1 MAVIG
6 DNSTAILE
14 CFRLFGVEK
23 TGKTIGRGS
32 YAHVVELRYRELKCA
47 GKELYPV
54 PLPTDDLSNAK
65 DKRLAVLERVKKEC
79 DMLSSVKHPNIV
91 QFMGVYFD
99 EGNPLPVLVMEFVPF
114 TLSQHL
120 EDHKPYPPEISYGIL
135 IDVAKALCYLHGGKP
150 VIIHRDLS
158 ANNVLLTYD
167 MSAKVSD
174 LGTAKRLSEKL
185 NQHQTRCPGTL
196 IYMPPEA
203 FKRDLATYDE
213 TLDCFSYGV
222 LMLHIFT
229 GEWPEVKDVV
239 PGGGGAGQRSEI
251 SRRQNSIDKMGSDHP
266 LISLVYSC
274 LSIPSL
280 RPSAKKILEEV
291 SEVKQRTCRPRT
303 DKLSLLRQTDADQA
317 DKREQVIAEL
327 RSKQQNMEDQHAIEM
342 MESANKIEELL
353 SDVEELK
360 SFVEVL
366 KKDRKVEEDRV
377 KEKEEKIATLKNK
390 MEAEIAAIRKSAE
403 EEMTIYKESKDREM
417 NIKEQELSMYKEV
430 LQEKEQRLDDI
441 IQRATERQ
449 IRYKSERISNKV
461 GVHAFF
467 LKFMGVM

>member
-1 MAVIG
+1 M
-6 DNSTAILE
+6 
-14 CFRLFGVEK
+14 EK

-32 YAHVVELRYRELKCA
+32 YAHVIELRYRELKCA

-54 PLPTDDLSNAK
+54 PLPTDDLSK
-65 DKRLAVLERVKKEC
+65 DKKLAVLERVKKEC
-79 DMLSSVKHPNIV
+79 DMLSSVKHPNVV

-120 EDHKPYPPEISYGIL
+120 DVHKPYPPEISYGIL

-203 FKRDLATYDE
+203 YKRDSSYDE
-213 TLDCFSYGV
+213 TLDCFSYGI
-222 LMLHIFT
+222 LMLHIFS
-229 GEWPEVKDVV
+229 GEWPEAKEI
-239 PGGGGAGQRSEI
+239 PGSGGQKSEI
-251 SRRQNSIDKMGSDHP
+251 DRRQKFVDKMGTDHP
-266 LISLVYSC
+266 LMGLVHGC
-274 LSIPSL
+274 LSAQDQ
-280 RPSAKKILEEV
+280 RPSAKKILEKI
-291 SEVKQRTCRPRT
+291 SEIKQQHCRPET
-303 DKLSLLRQTDADQA
+303 DKLSLLCQTDASGV
-317 DKREQVIAEL
+317 DKREQTIAEL
-327 RSKQQNMEDQHAIEM
+327 KSKQQNMEDQHAIKM
-342 MESANKIEELL
+342 TESANKIEELL
-353 SDVEELK
+353 NDIEELT
-360 SFVEVL
+360 SFVELL

-377 KEKEEKIATLKNK
+377 QEKETEITILKNK
-390 MEAEIAAIRKSAE
+390 MEEEIGAIEKKAE
-403 EEMTIYKESKDREM
+403 EEVSAYKEKKDKEM
-417 NIKEQELSMYKEV
+417 NIKEQELSTYKEQ

-449 IRYKSERISNKV
+449 KGYKSERISNKV
-461 GVHAFF
+461 GAACIYC
-467 LKFMGVM
+467 LSNFMGEKLIS